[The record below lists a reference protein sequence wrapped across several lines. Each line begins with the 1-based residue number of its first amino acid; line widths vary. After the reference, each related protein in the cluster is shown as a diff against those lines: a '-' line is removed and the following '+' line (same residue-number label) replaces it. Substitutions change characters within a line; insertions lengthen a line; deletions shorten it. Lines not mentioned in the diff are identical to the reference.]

1 MELQSEVDELVGGL
15 KFNTTAEI
23 EVPKRLIDQVIGQDH
38 AVEAIKKAAVQRRHV
53 LLIGSPGTGKSMLA
67 KAMAELLPK
76 EELEDIIVFP
86 NPKDPNQPLI
96 KIVPAGEGRK
106 IVERYKEEAMKKAQA
121 RNMILFMLIFM
132 LIGYIILV
140 RPQDFIWG
148 IIAAILL
155 LMFSRYIMPRE
166 ERNVPKLLVDNADK
180 ETAPFEDA
188 TGAHAGAL
196 FGDVRHDPFQSFYY
210 NDIVIIKTNKDEK
223 FKAVKIGE
231 FVDELLE
238 KHKDRVQE
246 KEINGV
252 KYLALDLRDLDYY
265 TLTLE
270 NGKVRKTKIL
280 SVNKRIGKFNVV
292 SVKHDNKIVI
302 LTPEHKVYT
311 ENGLV
316 EACKY
321 KGERIPSTDYE
332 ILTEEDIVKTYG
344 KEELEKFRRY
354 NTWLK
359 FRTANPNVG
368 YKKASKI
375 LRFKESTLRWWYV
388 GMKPS
393 SVKLVDEL
401 KRLKLIPLKS
411 NDERLPIIAR
421 IYGYALGDG
430 NIDKNM
436 NAFAIISSKK
446 DVLEKIIEDL
456 RRIFGEFNYEIKKND
471 SAKGKSYLFRT
482 TDRRIIRFFVALDFP
497 VGKKTEQKIKVP
509 KFVLVSE
516 SAIREFLRGL
526 FEADGSVYN
535 FGNKRYL
542 EGTLTFSVTAENY
555 PELIQNRRQFLEE
568 IKLLLGVLG
577 IKANTINERITDR
590 SKILLRLLVSHKP
603 KNVEKLI
610 EVLKPVYDEEKAK
623 KLINGL
629 DYIKSIR
636 DNFKEIQVDL
646 EVCETFN
653 ITTETGNLLANGL
666 LVKNSGGLETPAH
679 ERVEAGAIHRAH
691 KGVLYIDE
699 INTLTI
705 ESQQKILTAM
715 QEKKFPIT
723 GQSERS
729 SGAMVKTEPVP
740 CDFILVAAGNLDALM
755 GMHPALRSRI
765 EGYGYEIYMN
775 DTMPDTPENRRKL
788 VRFVA
793 QEVARDGKIPHFDR
807 YAVAEIIREARRRA
821 GRRGHLTLRLRELG
835 GLVRTAGD
843 IARSEGSDVVR
854 LEHVLRAKD
863 IAKTIE
869 EQYADEYIE
878 RRRDYKLFRTEG
890 EEIGRVNGLAVIG
903 NSAGIVLPI
912 IAEVTPAMSKEE
924 GKVIATGR
932 LQEIA
937 KEAVM
942 NVSAII
948 KKFTGRDVSN
958 YDIHIQFVG
967 TYEGVEGDSASIS
980 VATAVISALEN
991 IPIDQSIAMTGSL
1004 SVRGDVLP
1012 VGGVT
1017 QKIEAAIQAGIKKVI
1032 IPKDNLEDVLLDV
1045 EHKDKIEIIP
1055 VSRIEEVLKHAL
1067 VDCKEKRELIEKF
1080 DSKALIHA

>member
-1 MELQSEVDELVGGL
+1 MEVQNLRESEVDELVGGL

-76 EELEDIIVFP
+76 EELEDILVFP
-86 NPKDPNQPLI
+86 NPKDPNQPII
-96 KIVPAGEGRK
+96 KTVPAGEGRK

-132 LIGYIILV
+132 LIGYVILV

-166 ERNVPKLLVDNADK
+166 ERNVPKLLVDNADR

-196 FGDVRHDPFQSFYY
+196 FGDVRHDPFQ
-210 NDIVIIKTNKDEK
+210 
-223 FKAVKIGE
+223 
-231 FVDELLE
+231 
-238 KHKDRVQE
+238 
-246 KEINGV
+246 
-252 KYLALDLRDLDYY
+252 
-265 TLTLE
+265 
-270 NGKVRKTKIL
+270 
-280 SVNKRIGKFNVV
+280 
-292 SVKHDNKIVI
+292 
-302 LTPEHKVYT
+302 
-311 ENGLV
+311 
-316 EACKY
+316 
-321 KGERIPSTDYE
+321 
-332 ILTEEDIVKTYG
+332 
-344 KEELEKFRRY
+344 
-354 NTWLK
+354 
-359 FRTANPNVG
+359 
-368 YKKASKI
+368 
-375 LRFKESTLRWWYV
+375 
-388 GMKPS
+388 
-393 SVKLVDEL
+393 
-401 KRLKLIPLKS
+401 
-411 NDERLPIIAR
+411 
-421 IYGYALGDG
+421 
-430 NIDKNM
+430 
-436 NAFAIISSKK
+436 
-446 DVLEKIIEDL
+446 
-456 RRIFGEFNYEIKKND
+456 
-471 SAKGKSYLFRT
+471 
-482 TDRRIIRFFVALDFP
+482 
-497 VGKKTEQKIKVP
+497 
-509 KFVLVSE
+509 
-516 SAIREFLRGL
+516 
-526 FEADGSVYN
+526 
-535 FGNKRYL
+535 
-542 EGTLTFSVTAENY
+542 
-555 PELIQNRRQFLEE
+555 
-568 IKLLLGVLG
+568 
-577 IKANTINERITDR
+577 
-590 SKILLRLLVSHKP
+590 
-603 KNVEKLI
+603 
-610 EVLKPVYDEEKAK
+610 
-623 KLINGL
+623 
-629 DYIKSIR
+629 
-636 DNFKEIQVDL
+636 
-646 EVCETFN
+646 
-653 ITTETGNLLANGL
+653 
-666 LVKNSGGLETPAH
+666 SGGLETPAH

-705 ESQQKILTAM
+705 ESQQKLLTAM

-729 SGAMVKTEPVP
+729 SGAMVRTEPVP
-740 CDFILVAAGNLDALM
+740 CDFILVAAGNMDALM

-765 EGYGYEIYMN
+765 EGYGYEVYMN

-793 QEVARDGKIPHFDR
+793 QEVLRDGKIPHFTR
-807 YAVAEIIREARRRA
+807 EAVAEIIREARRRA

-843 IARSEGSDVVR
+843 IAKSEGSDVVK
-854 LEHVLRAKD
+854 LEHVLKAKQ

-878 RRRDYKLFRTEG
+878 RRKDYKLFKTEG
-890 EEIGRVNGLAVIG
+890 AEVGRVNGLAVIG
-903 NSAGIVLPI
+903 HSAGIVLPI

-924 GKVIATGR
+924 GRVIATGR

-937 KEAVM
+937 REAVM

-948 KKFTGRDVSN
+948 KKFTGRDISN

-991 IPIDQSIAMTGSL
+991 IPVDQSVAMTGSL

-1017 QKIEAAIQAGIKKVI
+1017 QKIEAAIQAGLKKVI
-1032 IPKDNLEDVLLDV
+1032 IPKDNLEDVLLDA
-1045 EHKDKIEIIP
+1045 EHRNEIEIIP
-1055 VSRIEEVLKHAL
+1055 VSRIEEVLEHAL

-1080 DSKALIHA
+1080 ERKALIHA